1 MPNMK
6 NNSAGCLIAAIV
18 VIVLALIVG
27 AVFLLFWNTK
37 GRELE
42 QSVEVVQLERAA
54 PVFMED
60 GGSEEGALVLQRD
73 EFRKLPAP
81 AAGEEI
87 TREHV
92 LSYFIDQDAT
102 DLSREAFRE
111 VGEGASVSWLLQTDN
126 ISDRNGILHARF
138 SLPWELREHNS
149 TSSSA
154 IHLDAE
160 FGEES
165 RADLIK
171 LRRGDWVTVAGTL
184 SFERGNTAVIK
195 GARLVGDGE

>member
-1 MPNMK
+1 MK
-6 NNSAGCLIAAIV
+6 NNSVGCLIAAIV
-18 VIVLALIVG
+18 LIVLALIGG
-27 AVFLLFWNTK
+27 AVSLLFWNTK
-37 GRELE
+37 R
-42 QSVEVVQLERAA
+42 VEFEESAEVARSERPASLFA
-54 PVFMED
+54 ED

-73 EFRKLPAP
+73 ELRKLPAP
-81 AAGEEI
+81 TAGEEI

-111 VGEGASVSWLLQTDN
+111 VGEGAAVSWLLQTDN
-126 ISDRNGILHARF
+126 ISDRNGVLHARF
-138 SLPWELREHNS
+138 SLPWQLREHNS
-149 TSSSA
+149 TTSST

-184 SFERGNTAVIK
+184 SFESGNTVVIK
-195 GARLVGDGE
+195 GARLVGNAK